1 MPRHT
6 LLLLLVLTAFAPLC
20 YAADQPVKAAFM
32 YSGWPNGTSSF
43 KDEFD
48 RTFATLGW
56 QVTKFEN
63 TQAKE
68 LSDRLSEFNVVVGSS
83 VSNYANP
90 QDFKPFAD
98 KWQAFLENGGIIL
111 ATDASYAPINV
122 QWIGGINPAF
132 STSPAICSA
141 HSKPSAETAIS
152 KFADAPLL
160 TVPGDLRPALRAK
173 TNWSHLGTFGSGW
186 TAAVTCYDDKPVL
199 VYRPVGKGLLIV
211 TNYFSMKGDSEIAR
225 GLLQNALTMTR
236 LRARGLELTALEAQE
251 GRLTGNQLTVRL
263 KNVQDQPAS
272 VSARLALNLGDKKL
286 ETSAAATVQPG
297 AEAVLPLKYDLPARG
312 HWAGTLDLLQ
322 GDQLALSSKHEVIV
336 PELIAVKLPSR
347 HQYVHRPLLRVG
359 VTLAPELRER
369 LAGLTMRLSLGKGSP
384 LIVKPTALDSQAQ
397 LSLDKLPP
405 GDYTLIATL
414 LEGQKQLASAGAP
427 FIIHPRPPIT
437 YDANNITY
445 VNGKPFFP
453 LGMYQVGWSRTKEQK
468 IAALREMAAAGFNC
482 AHMSCTSL
490 DDFQPVLDEAQRL
503 GMMLLI
509 EGLGANYATVHRFKD
524 HPAVLGWNSG
534 DEPDCSNTP
543 PEEVGR
549 TVEAL
554 RDADWSRL
562 IYTTVA
568 SPDALARYAPYAD
581 VFTNDPYPV
590 TAKNTNTIAVAR
602 QTARARE
609 SVAGAKPLWMV
620 PQCFGYADG
629 HWAVP
634 TPAQERS
641 MTYQTVIEGA
651 RGLVWYTF
659 DDKSFMVLDHPELW
673 AMMKQLVTELKALT
687 PVLLQPEG
695 KVKRFTAGPEDV
707 IRAAA
712 IGDTIMAAHTND
724 KDLGP
729 QELTIP
735 GLKGKAQ
742 AEVLFENRTVSLTDG
757 KLTDNFAPYA
767 VHVYRVKQ

>member
-6 LLLLLVLTAFAPLC
+6 VLLLLLLTTFAPLC

-43 KDEFD
+43 KGEFD

-68 LSDRLSEFNVVVGSS
+68 LSDRLGEFSVVVGSS

-98 KWQAFLENGGIIL
+98 KWQAFLENGGIVL
-111 ATDASYAPINV
+111 ATDASYAPINA

-141 HSKPSAETAIS
+141 HSKPGAETAIS
-152 KFADAPLL
+152 KLSAAPL
-160 TVPGDLRPALRAK
+160 TSVPVDIRPALRAK
-173 TNWSHLGTFGSGW
+173 TNWSHIGTSGPGW

-199 VYRPVGKGLLIV
+199 LYRPVGKGLLIV
-211 TNYFSMKGDSEIAR
+211 TNYFSLRGDSELAR

-236 LRARGLELTALEAQE
+236 LHARGLELTALDAKE
-251 GRLTGNQLTVRL
+251 GRLTGNQLTLCL
-263 KNVQDQPAS
+263 KNIQDQPAN
-272 VSARLALNLGDKKL
+272 VSARLNLNSGDKRV
-286 ETSAAATVQPG
+286 ETSSAATLQPG
-297 AEAVLPLKYDLPARG
+297 METTLQLKYDLPVRG
-312 HWAGTLDLLQ
+312 QWAGTLDLLQ
-322 GDQLALSSKHEVIV
+322 GDQVALSSKREVIV
-336 PELIAVKLPSR
+336 PDMIAIRLPSR

-369 LAGLTMRLSLGKGSP
+369 LAGLTVRLSLSKGATVTVSP
-384 LIVKPTALDSQAQ
+384 TELTWPAQ

-405 GDYTLIATL
+405 GDYTLTATL
-414 LEGQKQLASAGAP
+414 LENQKQIASAGAP

-503 GMMLLI
+503 GMFLLI
-509 EGLGANYATVHRFKD
+509 EGLGANLATVHRFKD

-554 RDADWSRL
+554 RD
-562 IYTTVA
+562 
-568 SPDALARYAPYAD
+568 
-581 VFTNDPYPV
+581 
-590 TAKNTNTIAVAR
+590 
-602 QTARARE
+602 
-609 SVAGAKPLWMV
+609 
-620 PQCFGYADG
+620 
-629 HWAVP
+629 
-634 TPAQERS
+634 
-641 MTYQTVIEGA
+641 
-651 RGLVWYTF
+651 
-659 DDKSFMVLDHPELW
+659 
-673 AMMKQLVTELKALT
+673 
-687 PVLLQPEG
+687 
-695 KVKRFTAGPEDV
+695 
-707 IRAAA
+707 
-712 IGDTIMAAHTND
+712 
-724 KDLGP
+724 
-729 QELTIP
+729 
-735 GLKGKAQ
+735 
-742 AEVLFENRTVSLTDG
+742 
-757 KLTDNFAPYA
+757 
-767 VHVYRVKQ
+767 

>member
-6 LLLLLVLTAFAPLC
+6 VLLLLLLTTFAPLC

-43 KDEFD
+43 KGEFD

-68 LSDRLSEFNVVVGSS
+68 LSDRLGEFSVVVGSS

-98 KWQAFLENGGIIL
+98 KWQAFLENGGIVL
-111 ATDASYAPINV
+111 ATDASYAPINA

-141 HSKPSAETAIS
+141 HSKPGAETAIS
-152 KFADAPLL
+152 KLSAAPL
-160 TVPGDLRPALRAK
+160 TSVPVDIRPALRAK
-173 TNWSHLGTFGSGW
+173 TNWSHIGTSGPGW

-199 VYRPVGKGLLIV
+199 LYRPVGKGLLIV
-211 TNYFSMKGDSEIAR
+211 TNYFSLRGDSELAR

-236 LRARGLELTALEAQE
+236 LHARGLELTALDAKE
-251 GRLTGNQLTVRL
+251 GRLTGNQLTLCL
-263 KNVQDQPAS
+263 KNIQDQPAN
-272 VSARLALNLGDKKL
+272 VSARLNLNSGDKRV
-286 ETSAAATVQPG
+286 ETSSAATLQPG
-297 AEAVLPLKYDLPARG
+297 METTLQLKYDLPVRG
-312 HWAGTLDLLQ
+312 QWAGTLDLLQ
-322 GDQLALSSKHEVIV
+322 GDQVALSSKREVIV
-336 PELIAVKLPSR
+336 PDMIAIRLPSR

-369 LAGLTMRLSLGKGSP
+369 LAGLTVRLSLSKGATVTVSP
-384 LIVKPTALDSQAQ
+384 TELTWPAQ

-405 GDYTLIATL
+405 GDYTLTATL
-414 LEGQKQLASAGAP
+414 LENQKQIASAGAP

-503 GMMLLI
+503 GMFLLI
-509 EGLGANYATVHRFKD
+509 EGLGANLATVHRFKD

-609 SVAGAKPLWMV
+609 AVAGAKPLWMV

-673 AMMKQLVTELKALT
+673 AMMKQLVAELKTLT

-695 KVKRFTAGPEDV
+695 KVKR
-707 IRAAA
+707 
-712 IGDTIMAAHTND
+712 
-724 KDLGP
+724 
-729 QELTIP
+729 
-735 GLKGKAQ
+735 
-742 AEVLFENRTVSLTDG
+742 
-757 KLTDNFAPYA
+757 
-767 VHVYRVKQ
+767 